1 MTIRKKTSLHLI
13 LFVTLTLFLFSALG
27 FMPAYANEKAA
38 PAIKGIYI
46 EGGSTLKPGEKVKL
60 RAEAEGQNLKYGWIV
75 YKDEKELYVEDYS
88 LHNYFEYVPRESGT
102 YRVEVRAKDNI
113 SISEPVSSE
122 KIFVENEEAIK
133 VNFFLLD
140 KEGPQLA
147 GTTLHFFINAEGK
160 SLSYKWDVFKG
171 SDKMFS
177 NPYSEE
183 SFFEYI
189 PLESGEYR
197 FEVTI
202 KDGKGEMLTKET
214 RVKVYD
220 TTKIVSLT
228 VDKKGI
234 QPIKTPLKFTAVAE
248 GNSLIYDWYIYK
260 ASTIVHKSL
269 QGKNNYIQYTPTQEG
284 VYKAFVIVRDG
295 NGVYV
300 DKYSEEVVITG
311 NAQAAVRLTKEQ
323 AEAFVNGRS
332 FTSKTKNFIWTN
344 TSSNMVYVFEGKN
357 KEWKLI
363 RAMVCT
369 DGAPATPTIKGT
381 FAINGRGPLL
391 ISPGNSN
398 VRAKYKT
405 RIYGGYY
412 FHSILYNA
420 KDQVIDS
427 RLGQSLSHGC
437 IRLSLENAKW
447 VYDNIKD
454 GTGVF
459 IN

>member
-1 MTIRKKTSLHLI
+1 MTIRIKTPLHLI

-38 PAIKGIYI
+38 PAIKGVYI
-46 EGGSTLKPGEKVKL
+46 EGSNIVKPGEKVKL
-60 RAEAEGQNLKYGWIV
+60 RAEAEGQNLKYGWTV

-88 LHNYFEYVPRESGT
+88 LHNYFEYLPRETGT
-102 YRVEVRAKDNI
+102 YKVEVRVKDDV
-113 SISEPVSSE
+113 SISEPMISE
-122 KIFVENEEAIK
+122 KIFVKNEEAIK

-140 KEGPQLA
+140 KEGPQIVD
-147 GTTLHFFINAEGK
+147 TTLNFFINAEGK
-160 SLSYKWDVFKG
+160 SLSYKWDVFKN
-171 SDKMFS
+171 SNEIFS
-177 NPYSEE
+177 KPYSEE

-197 FEVTI
+197 FVLTI
-202 KDGKGEMLTKET
+202 KDEYGEMLTKEAE
-214 RVKVYD
+214 VKILD
-220 TTKIVSLT
+220 TTKIVSLI

-234 QPIKTPLKFTAVAE
+234 QPIKTPLKFTAIAE
-248 GNSLIYDWYIYK
+248 GNSLTYDWYIYK
-260 ASTIVHKSL
+260 ASTIVYKSL

-295 NGVYV
+295 NGIYV
-300 DKYSEEVVITG
+300 DRYSEEVVITTNPQVAG
-311 NAQAAVRLTKEQ
+311 KLTKEQ
-323 AEAFVNGRS
+323 AEAFVNGRN

-344 TSSNMVYVFEGKN
+344 TSSNMVYVFEGTN
-357 KEWKLI
+357 KEWTLI

-420 KDQVIDS
+420 KDQVIDP

-437 IRLSLENAKW
+437 VRLSLENAKW